1 MYNSLKYNELKGK
14 YILVDVRSPEE
25 FEEFTI
31 PGSVS
36 LPIFGNEERRHIG
49 TVYTRESVDK
59 AKKLGIDYASKR
71 LPELYEKISELKKQ
85 YGRVVLFCERGGM
98 RSSSLCS
105 LFNSLGLEVIKLEGG
120 YKGYRAVVN
129 EELPKLNEQ
138 VQYIVIHGYTGTGKT
153 ELLKLLEKRGFDT
166 LNLEGYAN
174 HRGSMLGGVG
184 LGKTASQKHFE
195 SCIHEK
201 LKNRKSD
208 IIFIEGES
216 SRIGNI
222 SVPHYIMKSMKS
234 GRHILAEGSLD
245 VRVKRITEEYKKGED
260 YKKNII
266 DSLMKL
272 EKHISGKRIEEYV
285 RLVNCE
291 RYDEVAE
298 DLMTR
303 YYDPQYE
310 KEQKAYTFDLTVN
323 TDNLE
328 EAYGRIAEW
337 YKSIKPE

>member
-1 MYNSLKYNELKGK
+1 MYNSLKYKELDGE
-14 YILVDVRSPEE
+14 YILVDVRSPGE

-31 PGSVS
+31 PGSMNIS
-36 LPIFGNEERRHIG
+36 IFNNDEQRQIG
-49 TVYTRESVDK
+49 TVYTRESIGK

-85 YGRVVLFCERGGM
+85 YGKVVLFCERGGM
-98 RSSSLCS
+98 RSSSICS

-153 ELLKLLEKRGFDT
+153 ELLKLLEMRGFDIID
-166 LNLEGYAN
+166 LEGYAN

-222 SVPHYIMKSMKS
+222 SVPHFIMQSMKS

-245 VRVKRITEEYKKGED
+245 VRVKRIIEEYKKGED
-260 YKKNII
+260 YKKDII

-272 EKHISGKRIEEYV
+272 EKYISQKRIEEYI
-285 RLVNCE
+285 RLVNSE
-291 RYDEVAE
+291 RYNEVAE
-298 DLMTR
+298 DLMVR

-310 KEQKAYTFDLTVN
+310 KEQKICTFDLTVN

-328 EAYGRIAEW
+328 KAYSKIAEW
-337 YKSIKPE
+337 YESIKPE